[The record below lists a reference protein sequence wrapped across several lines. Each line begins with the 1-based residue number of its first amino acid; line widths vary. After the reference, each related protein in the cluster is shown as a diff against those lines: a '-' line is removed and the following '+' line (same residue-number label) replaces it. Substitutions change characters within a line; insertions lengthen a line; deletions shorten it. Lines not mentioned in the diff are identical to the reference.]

1 MGAPLVGGQKLSQ
14 SGSTASDKDVAGYS
28 ILQAEDMEAAKA
40 LLKGHPHLE
49 WTGGCEI
56 EVHEAA
62 PMEM

>member
-1 MGAPLVGGQKLSQ
+1 
-14 SGSTASDKDVAGYS
+14 
-28 ILQAEDMEAAKA
+28 MEAAKA
-40 LLKGHPHLE
+40 LLKEHPHLE